1 LEVSIPA
8 GTPVERY
15 DVQKLIGAGAMG
27 EVFLALD
34 RELGRKVALKILS
47 DAHRDNQELR
57 ARFIREARAVA
68 AISHPN
74 VVQVFTTGEFDGRPY
89 FAMEYLAG
97 RDLGTIVREKGPL
110 SSRAAAASLLDAA
123 RGLEAAADAGL
134 IHRDVKPSNLVRLDS
149 GPVKV
154 TDFGLA
160 KPALQT
166 GDPALTAL
174 GVVVGTPDY
183 IAPEQA
189 RGEAIDHRVD
199 VYALGCTAFY
209 LLVGRPPFRRG
220 NEDEDKYL
228 KVVARHLREAPPD
241 PRRHAPAAI
250 DDALAELALAMMHKN
265 AADRPGYAELI
276 AKLDEIQARLA
287 ARAPTASRPAARPQT
302 ASRPAAAPRVEA
314 ARRPRL
320 VVADDSATDE
330 TPPRRGWLWGVTA
343 VSLAIFVTGLGLRVF
358 ARREAPA
365 ATLPPGAGPVETP
378 VAAAPPPAPADA
390 GEQAAPPPAEPAAP
404 EGMILVRDA
413 SGKPLLF
420 VDRAPVTHRAYA
432 ELIRSHRFARSAADR
447 PVTGVSHDYA
457 KAYAKMR
464 GKRLLRDSEW
474 QPALDTLG
482 FVPAGMRTWEW
493 IDDGREE
500 AKDRPVRRV
509 NEGADRRKPSGGK
522 NITFR
527 LAKDL

>member
-1 LEVSIPA
+1 MSIPA

-47 DAHRDNQELR
+47 DAHRDNRELR

-97 RDLGTIVREKGPL
+97 RDLGSIVREKGPL

-160 KPALQT
+160 KPVMQT

-189 RGEAIDHRVD
+189 RGEEIDSRVD
-199 VYALGCTAFY
+199 VYALGCTAFF

-228 KVVARHLREAPPD
+228 KVVARHLREPPPD
-241 PRRHAPAAI
+241 ARRHAETAI
-250 DDALAELALAMMHKN
+250 DDTLAELALQMMQKD
-265 AADRPGYAELI
+265 AGDRPGYPDLI
-276 AKLDEIQARLA
+276 GKLDEIQARLA
-287 ARAPTASRPAARPQT
+287 ARSPTTTSRAVQPVP
-302 ASRPAAAPRVEA
+302 
-314 ARRPRL
+314 RPR
-320 VVADDSATDE
+320 ARA
-330 TPPRRGWLWGVTA
+330 PRRGG
-343 VSLAIFVTGLGLRVF
+343 SPPPR
-358 ARREAPA
+358 A
-365 ATLPPGAGPVETP
+365 ATAGPARGRSIP
-378 VAAAPPPAPADA
+378 
-390 GEQAAPPPAEPAAP
+390 G
-404 EGMILVRDA
+404 
-413 SGKPLLF
+413 
-420 VDRAPVTHRAYA
+420 RAPRGTPSRSTAGRR
-432 ELIRSHRFARSAADR
+432 IRR
-447 PVTGVSHDYA
+447 
-457 KAYAKMR
+457 
-464 GKRLLRDSEW
+464 W
-474 QPALDTLG
+474 
-482 FVPAGMRTWEW
+482 
-493 IDDGREE
+493 
-500 AKDRPVRRV
+500 
-509 NEGADRRKPSGGK
+509 
-522 NITFR
+522 
-527 LAKDL
+527 